1 MGRTTQQF
9 GITLSYLDTSTPGV
23 LLYGVTPDNN
33 VIPIQIDEHGV
44 LNSNVTLIG
53 DIVVGSFVIQDPI
66 NAGRKA
72 NVIFDGTNNALVIS
86 ADSLPLPTGAATEA
100 TLLNLDSKFNTL
112 GQKTSAESVPVVLAS
127 DQLPLPVSATF
138 SGSIS
143 VGTVNQGLP
152 AGVTQAWPVQFSDGI
167 HFVNAADYADNAL
180 RVAIVSGLS
189 NTLFTRDAADG
200 LPGFPVPTYAIQ
212 IAGENTSGNL
222 QTIATD
228 LSGNVGVNI
237 ENIPTVSVNNFP
249 ANQTIS
255 GTVSVVQPVTIL
267 ASSNSGLTING
278 NVNIQAISAS
288 GLTINGTVTAN
299 QGTPALVANA
309 WPIEI
314 TNGIASAAIENFSP
328 SGTEF
333 GLVVRNIPSGTQP
346 VSGSVSVSNFP
357 ANQTISGT
365 VSVNQPLTV
374 LASSVSGLT
383 INGTVTANIGNEPIT
398 VLSSSSSGLTINGT
412 ISALQSGG
420 WTVSLSTESIEI
432 GKVDQGSPN
441 GITNAWPV
449 ELTNGTLVATL
460 RTASAAYV
468 TDSALVVEPSPIRP
482 NTYSAAVFSSGIAT
496 PTFVSYFFVIQGSA
510 TKTVR
515 ITKLSLSGTAT
526 TGGQKVFGAYRG
538 TGISGGTP
546 TVLVIQTH
554 DSTNAAATATATQ
567 YASGSTPTFAD
578 TGPIRSWTLFMPA
591 LASVT
596 APGVIYET
604 FGNGPDQEII
614 LRSTNEVFALTLVG
628 GAIAGAAMNAYIEWT
643 EE

>member
-72 NVIFDGTNNALVIS
+72 NVIFDGTNNALVIA

-100 TLLNLDSKFNTL
+100 TLLDLDSKFNTL

-138 SGSIS
+138 SGTIN

-152 AGVTQAWPVQFSDGI
+152 AGVTQAWPVQFSDGV
-167 HFVNAADYADNAL
+167 HFVNAADYVDNAL
-180 RVAIVSGLS
+180 RVTIVSGLS

-200 LPGFPVPTYAIQ
+200 LPGSPVPTYAIQ
-212 IAGENTSGNL
+212 IAGENNSGNL
-222 QTIATD
+222 QTISTD
-228 LSGNVGVNI
+228 LSGNVNVNI
-237 ENIPTVSVNNFP
+237 ENIPTVTVSNFP

-267 ASSNSGLTING
+267 ASSNSGLTVNG
-278 NVNIQAISAS
+278 NINIQAISAS
-288 GLTINGTVTAN
+288 GLTINGTIIAN
-299 QGTPALVANA
+299 QGTPNTVANA
-309 WPIEI
+309 WPIEV
-314 TNGIASAAIENFSP
+314 TNGLASAAIENLNP

-333 GLVVRNIPSGTQP
+333 GLVVRNIPSGTQT
-346 VSGSVSVSNFP
+346 VTGTVSVSNFP
-357 ANQTISGT
+357 ANQTIS
-365 VSVNQPLTV
+365 
-374 LASSVSGLT
+374 
-383 INGTVTANIGNEPIT
+383 GTVTANIGNEPIT
-398 VLSSSSSGLTINGT
+398 VLSSASSGLTINGT
-412 ISALQSGG
+412 VSALQSGG

-441 GITNAWPV
+441 GITNAWPF

-460 RTASAAYV
+460 RTASAASV
-468 TDSALVVEPSPIRP
+468 TDSALVVEQSPIRP

-546 TVLVIQTH
+546 TALVTQTH

-567 YASGSTPTFAD
+567 YASGATPTFTD

-591 LASVT
+591 AASIT